1 MEKEKLVMQQR
12 EGRVGKRRELME
24 GVALPRSTGKSSS
37 VNISR

>member
-1 MEKEKLVMQQR
+1 MEKEKLVLQQR
-12 EGRVGKRRELME
+12 EGRVGKRKELTE